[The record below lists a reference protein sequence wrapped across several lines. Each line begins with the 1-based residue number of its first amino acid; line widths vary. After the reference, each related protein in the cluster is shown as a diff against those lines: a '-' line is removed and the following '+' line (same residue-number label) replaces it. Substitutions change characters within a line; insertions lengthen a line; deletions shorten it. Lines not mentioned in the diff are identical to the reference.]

1 MFRVD
6 IFNITSKNFELVQE
20 ASLKLFFPPF
30 VSMMPDLKT
39 NFGAAGS
46 TQRAKIEESNSDL
59 QS

>member
-1 MFRVD
+1 MFHTD
-6 IFNITSKNFELVQE
+6 SFNITSKNFEPVQE
-20 ASLKLFFPPF
+20 LIFPPF
-30 VSMMPDLKT
+30 VSMMADLKT